1 MKNISSTELRIETLH
16 ASWTR
21 NCIILISLAIA
32 LRSFDKKNL
41 KILSN
46 LLCILSIFI
55 ILYNFMNLQQIKY
68 KNNKNKLYILYFI
81 NCFLLCIIL
90 GIYFKLS

>member
-1 MKNISSTELRIETLH
+1 
-16 ASWTR
+16 
-21 NCIILISLAIA
+21 
-32 LRSFDKKNL
+32 
-41 KILSN
+41 
-46 LLCILSIFI
+46 
-55 ILYNFMNLQQIKY
+55 MNLQQIKY

>member
-32 LRSFDKKNL
+32 LRSFNKKNL

-90 GIYFKLS
+90 SIYFKLS

>member
-32 LRSFDKKNL
+32 LRSFNKKNL
-41 KILSN
+41 KIIRISY
-46 LLCILSIFI
+46 IF
-55 ILYNFMNLQQIKY
+55 
-68 KNNKNKLYILYFI
+68 YILLIVFY
-81 NCFLLCIIL
+81 
-90 GIYFKLS
+90 YV

>member
-1 MKNISSTELRIETLH
+1 MKNIFSTELRIETLH

-32 LRSFDKKNL
+32 LRSFNKKNL

-68 KNNKNKLYILYFI
+68 KNNKNKLYILYII

>member
-1 MKNISSTELRIETLH
+1 MENISSIDLRIETLH

-21 NCIILISLAIA
+21 NCIILVSLAFA
-32 LRSFDKKNL
+32 LRSFKKKNL
-41 KILSN
+41 KRASD

-55 ILYNFMNLQQIKY
+55 ILYNFINIKQIKY
-68 KNNKNKLYILYFI
+68 KNNKNKLYSLYVI
-81 NCFLLCIIL
+81 NSFLLFIAL

>member
-21 NCIILISLAIA
+21 NCIILISLVIA
-32 LRSFDKKNL
+32 LRSFNKKNL

>member
-32 LRSFDKKNL
+32 LRSFNKKNL

>member
-1 MKNISSTELRIETLH
+1 MKNISNTELRIETLH

-21 NCIILISLAIA
+21 NCIILISLAIV
-32 LRSFDKKNL
+32 LRSFNKKNL

-68 KNNKNKLYILYFI
+68 KNNKKKLYILYII

>member
-1 MKNISSTELRIETLH
+1 MENIFTTELRIETLH

-21 NCIILISLAIA
+21 NCIILVSLAIA
-32 LRSFDKKNL
+32 LRSFNKKNL
-41 KILSN
+41 KKLSD

-55 ILYNFMNLQQIKY
+55 ILYNFINLQQIKY
-68 KNNKNKLYILYFI
+68 EKNKNKLYSLYVI
-81 NCFLLCIIL
+81 NCFLLFIAL